1 MEKVIEFKE
10 FHHNKSMDELLHET
24 TQFAVN
30 LNFINT
36 DLKFLKH
43 LIKTYPFKNNMFN
56 LFERVQLFNIEI
68 DTLNEEKSNILNEI
82 KKHETEL
89 KGMLECDEL
98 SCDNFYMMEHQKLA
112 AIIFNYI
119 QKYQDFKT
127 EIYQYI
133 TGIID

>member
-1 MEKVIEFKE
+1 MEKVLEFKE
-10 FHHNKSMDELLHET
+10 FNQSKSMDELLYENS
-24 TQFAVN
+24 QFTAN

-36 DLKFLKH
+36 ELKFLKH
-43 LIKTYPFKNNMFN
+43 LIKTYTFKNNMFN
-56 LFERVQLFNIEI
+56 LFERVQLFSSEI
-68 DTLNEEKSNILNEI
+68 DTLNEEKNNILSEI

-89 KGMLECDEL
+89 NGMLECDEL

-119 QKYQDFKT
+119 QKYQDFKI
-127 EIYQYI
+127 EMYQYI

>member
-1 MEKVIEFKE
+1 MEKVLEFKE
-10 FHHNKSMDELLHET
+10 FHHSKSMDELLHEA

-43 LIKTYPFKNNMFN
+43 LIKTFPFKKNMFN
-56 LFERVQLFNIEI
+56 LFERVQLFSIEI
-68 DTLNEEKSNILNEI
+68 DTFNEEKNNILNEI

-112 AIIFNYI
+112 TSIFDYI

-127 EIYQYI
+127 KIYQYI

>member
-1 MEKVIEFKE
+1 
-10 FHHNKSMDELLHET
+10 
-24 TQFAVN
+24 
-30 LNFINT
+30 
-36 DLKFLKH
+36 
-43 LIKTYPFKNNMFN
+43 MFN

-119 QKYQDFKT
+119 QKDQDFKT